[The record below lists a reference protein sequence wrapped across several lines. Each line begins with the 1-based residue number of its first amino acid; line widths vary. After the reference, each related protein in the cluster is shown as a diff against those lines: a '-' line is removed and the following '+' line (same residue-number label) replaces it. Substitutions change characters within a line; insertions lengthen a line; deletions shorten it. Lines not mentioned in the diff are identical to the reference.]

1 MSAAAW
7 HDPTNYF
14 HGSYVILVRMSGAFI
29 HYTPTATQR
38 NPTVATDNSIL
49 QAVSPISLSSAL
61 LLSIYVRS
69 SDPRIPKPSCHAC
82 RL

>member
-49 QAVSPISLSSAL
+49 QAVSPLDGRVLDEELGSNLPDISFLGAAAL
-61 LLSIYVRS
+61 YLRPL
-69 SDPRIPKPSCHAC
+69 
-82 RL
+82 